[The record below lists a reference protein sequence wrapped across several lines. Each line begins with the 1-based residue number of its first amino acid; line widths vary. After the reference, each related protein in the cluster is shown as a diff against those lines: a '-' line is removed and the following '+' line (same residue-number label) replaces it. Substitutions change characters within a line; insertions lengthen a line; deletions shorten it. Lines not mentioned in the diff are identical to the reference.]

1 MAAVEPAPEQIR
13 KAIETFLYIAY
24 EGVEPPLVV
33 QSQLATLKAWKGAFL
48 SAPVFAKL
56 PGRYSMRL
64 GNKFYPHMKLVME
77 PSPDQKQWL
86 FRADTHDRHCCPP
99 ADAPEYDEFCKLM
112 EKNQRVSERIES
124 TWAEQGLP
132 TFKTYLRED
141 LARRKSEAK
150 LN

>member
-1 MAAVEPAPEQIR
+1 MAAAEPAPEQIR
-13 KAIETFLYIAY
+13 KAIEMFLDIAY
-24 EGVEPPLVV
+24 EGATPPLVV
-33 QSQLATLKAWKGAFL
+33 QSQLATLNAWKGAFL
-48 SAPVFAKL
+48 AAPVFAKL

-64 GNKFYPHMKLVME
+64 GNKYYPHMKLVME

-99 ADAPEYDEFCKLM
+99 PDAPEYGEFCKLM
-112 EKNQRVSERIES
+112 ERNQRVSEKIE
-124 TWAEQGLP
+124 TAWADQGLP

>member
-1 MAAVEPAPEQIR
+1 MAAVEPAPEQIK

-24 EGVEPPLVV
+24 EGAEPPLVV

-64 GNKFYPHMKLVME
+64 GNRFYPHMKLVME

-99 ADAPEYDEFCKLM
+99 PDAPEYPEFCQLM

-132 TFKTYLRED
+132 TFKTFLRED
-141 LARRKSEAK
+141 LARRKSDAK